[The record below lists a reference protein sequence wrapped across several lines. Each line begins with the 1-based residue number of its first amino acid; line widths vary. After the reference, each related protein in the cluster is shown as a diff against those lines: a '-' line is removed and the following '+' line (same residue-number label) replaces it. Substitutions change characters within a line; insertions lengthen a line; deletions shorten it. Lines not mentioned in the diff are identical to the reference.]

1 MTTTYTPPSDQQVV
15 DTVAGPVADTADEPT
30 RSSRSD
36 PVLVGPIPRRRLDGI
51 VVAVGGVVTIVLL
64 VAGGLLTWGNRF
76 ADDYVSREL
85 SSQNISFPD
94 AAALQAD
101 GRADLVGHAG
111 QQVTTGAD
119 AEVYASYI
127 AGHLAKVADGATYA
141 DLSQPER
148 AAIAAI
154 QTATDN
160 GEPQAT
166 VDQLQ
171 AKADT
176 LTGQRNTLFKGET
189 LRGLLLSTYAWSTV
203 GMIAGIA
210 AIAAFVAAG
219 VMAILVVAGVV
230 HRRRTS

>member
-1 MTTTYTPPSDQQVV
+1 MTTISPPQSDQAVTAT
-15 DTVAGPVADTADEPT
+15 DAGPGPDTTDRPA

-36 PVLVGPIPRRRLDGI
+36 PVLVAPIPRRRLDGI
-51 VVAVGGVVTIVLL
+51 LVAVGGVVTVVLL
-64 VAGGLLTWGNRF
+64 VAGGLLVWGNRF

-94 AAALQAD
+94 AAALEGD
-101 GRADLVGHAG
+101 GRADLVSHAG
-111 QQVTTGAD
+111 QQVTTGAE

-127 AGHLAKVADGATYA
+127 AGHLAKIADGQTYA
-141 DLSQPER
+141 DLGQPER
-148 AAIAAI
+148 AAIAAV

-160 GEPQAT
+160 GAPQAT
-166 VDQLQ
+166 VDELQ

-203 GMIAGIA
+203 GLIAGIA

-230 HRRRTS
+230 HRRRTT

>member
-1 MTTTYTPPSDQQVV
+1 MTITNTPPPAQPFG
-15 DTVAGPVADTADEPT
+15 DTIAGPLPETAAGPAQA
-30 RSSRSD
+30 RSD
-36 PVLVGPIPRRRLDGI
+36 PLFVGPIPRRGLDGI
-51 VVAVGGVVTIVLL
+51 LVAVGGIVTVVLL

-94 AAALQAD
+94 ADTLQTD

-111 QQVTTGAD
+111 QQVTTGAE

-127 AGHLAKVADGATYA
+127 AGHLAKVAAGATYA
-141 DLSQPER
+141 DLGQPER
-148 AAIAAI
+148 AATAAV

-160 GEPQAT
+160 GASQAT

-203 GMIAGIA
+203 GLIAGIA
-210 AIAAFVAAG
+210 AIAAFVAAA
-219 VMAILVVAGVV
+219 VMAILVVAGVI
-230 HRRRTS
+230 HRRRTT

>member
-1 MTTTYTPPSDQQVV
+1 MTITTTRPAEQHVSDT
-15 DTVAGPVADTADEPT
+15 DDGPA

-36 PVLVGPIPRRRLDGI
+36 PLVVGPIRRRRLDAI
-51 VVAVGGVVTIVLL
+51 VVAVGGVVTVVLL

-101 GRADLVGHAG
+101 GRDDLVGHAG
-111 QQVTTGAD
+111 QQVTTGAQ
-119 AEVYASYI
+119 AEAYASYI

-141 DLSQPER
+141 DLGQPER
-148 AAIAAI
+148 AATAAV
-154 QTATDN
+154 QTATDS
-160 GEPQAT
+160 GAPQAT
-166 VDQLQ
+166 IDQLQ

-176 LTGQRNTLFKGET
+176 FTGQRNTLFKGET

-219 VMAILVVAGVV
+219 VMAVLVAAGVI